1 LRQGA
6 GHERPPGQPTL
17 RIAFVMPEASPRP
30 VGGAKTVYRYAD
42 ELAARGHYV
51 ALVHPQ
57 ESLLASVRARLDRD
71 PEIQPLNS
79 GSGSGDADA
88 AGTEAGRQPHPW
100 YKSRPDVLDLL
111 LPRLEERWISS
122 HYDFVI
128 ATNQQVVAPI
138 QGYSPRMGRKL
149 YFLLDYES
157 YLLGDREERR
167 RTRQTLKIDWP
178 IMVRSPAVRRLVES
192 VAGRPCY
199 LVPGAIDTDTFQ
211 VTIPVE
217 SAERTL
223 VGFPARTERTKR
235 TFDAVRALEL
245 ARAQL
250 PSPIRGWCF
259 GYEQI
264 DNLPPWITQHLAPD
278 DQGLREL
285 YNRSRIFLVPS
296 QWEGFG
302 QPGAEAMA
310 CGAALISTRNG
321 GVEMYAEDRRS
332 AILCPPCDPQAM
344 AAAIV
349 QLIRD
354 DRLRQAIA
362 HQGTLSLRGAS
373 WREAAIAFERL
384 LMAEVA
390 DR

>member
-1 LRQGA
+1 MNYLV
-6 GHERPPGQPTL
+6 QPRL
-17 RIAFVMPEASPRP
+17 HIAFVMAEASPRP

-42 ELAARGHYV
+42 ELAARGHHV

-57 ESLLASVRARLDRD
+57 ESLLASVRARLDQD
-71 PEIQPLNS
+71 PEIHPL
-79 GSGSGDADA
+79 GSGFDSGDADA
-88 AGTEAGRQPHPW
+88 TGTEAGRQPHPW
-100 YKSRPDVLDLL
+100 YRSRPDVLDLL
-111 LPRLEERWISS
+111 LPRLEERWITG

-128 ATNQQVVAPI
+128 ATNQKVVAWV
-138 QGYSPRMGRKL
+138 QDYSPRMGRKL

-167 RTRQTLKIDWP
+167 RTRHTLKIDWP
-178 IMVRSPAVRRLVES
+178 IMVRSPAGWRLVES
-192 VAGRPCY
+192 VAGRQCH
-199 LVPGAIDTDTFQ
+199 VMPGAIDTDMFY
-211 VTIPVE
+211 VTIPIE

-235 TFDAVRALEL
+235 TYDAVRALEL

-259 GYEQI
+259 GYERI
-264 DNLPPWITQHLAPD
+264 GNIPLWITHHLAPD
-278 DQGLREL
+278 DQRLREL

-296 QWEGFG
+296 EWEGFG

-321 GVEMYAEDRRS
+321 GVEMYAQDRRS
-332 AILCPPCDPQAM
+332 AILCPPRDPQAM
-344 AAAIV
+344 AAAII
-349 QLIRD
+349 QLTRD
-354 DRLRQAIA
+354 NHLRQAIA

-373 WREAAIAFERL
+373 WREAVIAFERL
-384 LMAEVA
+384 LMAEIT

>member
-1 LRQGA
+1 VN
-6 GHERPPGQPTL
+6 HPGQPTL
-17 RIAFVMPEASPRP
+17 RIAFVIAEASPRP

-42 ELAARGHYV
+42 ELAARGHHV

-71 PEIQPLNS
+71 PEIQPLGSSSAS
-79 GSGSGDADA
+79 GSRDADA
-88 AGTEAGRQPHPW
+88 AGTEGGRQPHPW

-111 LPRLEERWISS
+111 LPRLEEKWITG
-122 HYDFVI
+122 HFDFVI
-128 ATNQQVVAPI
+128 ATNQQVVAWV

-157 YLLGDREERR
+157 YLLGDSEERR
-167 RTRQTLKIDWP
+167 RTRQTLKVDWP

-192 VAGRPCY
+192 VAGRPCH
-199 LVPGAIDTDTFQ
+199 LVPGAIDTDVFY
-211 VTIPVE
+211 VTIPIE

-235 TFDAVRALEL
+235 TYDAVRALEL

-259 GYEQI
+259 GYERI
-264 DNLPPWITQHLAPD
+264 GNLPPWITHHIAPD
-278 DQGLREL
+278 DQRLHEL
-285 YNRSRIFLVPS
+285 YKRSRIFLVPS
-296 QWEGFG
+296 EWEGFG

-332 AILCPPCDPQAM
+332 AILCPPRDPQAM
-344 AAAIV
+344 AAAII
-349 QLIRD
+349 QLTRD
-354 DRLRQAIA
+354 DLLRQAIA
-362 HQGTLSLRGAS
+362 HEGTLSLRGAS

-384 LMAEVA
+384 LMAEA
-390 DR
+390 TDR